1 MDGWVWVLDWDLCAG
16 LFYEHRFAML
26 INRGILS
33 KPISHKI
40 KQTQTDGQIIYTF
53 GRLGGKAGGR
63 SKRGRGRGEALD
75 EEGGREALGEEG
87 VDDGGEDHPPTR
99 SSAPGAQSAL

>member
-1 MDGWVWVLDWDLCAG
+1 MESLLPAKSAPQISLTTAYWHEDAHYAG
-16 LFYEHRFAML
+16 VSVVTNNLTKKI

-40 KQTQTDGQIIYTF
+40 KQTETDGQIIYTF

-63 SKRGRGRGEALD
+63 SKRGRGR
-75 EEGGREALGEEG
+75 EG
-87 VDDGGEDHPPTR
+87 
-99 SSAPGAQSAL
+99 SSG